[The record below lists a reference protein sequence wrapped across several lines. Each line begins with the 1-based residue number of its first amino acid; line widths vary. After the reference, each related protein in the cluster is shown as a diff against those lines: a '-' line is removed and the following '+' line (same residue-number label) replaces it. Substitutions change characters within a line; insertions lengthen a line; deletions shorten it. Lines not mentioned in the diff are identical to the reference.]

1 MNGDRFLID
10 TNILLYLTG
19 KKIDIEDLPEGEFY
33 ISFVTELEVLSYPS
47 LLPVEE
53 KDLKRLLAEIPII
66 DINKKIKERTID
78 FRRRYNL
85 KLPDAIIG
93 ATACVLGTS
102 LITNDEGFLSV
113 KEIQIK
119 SISL

>member
-47 LLPVEE
+47 LLPEEE
-53 KDLKRLLAEIPII
+53 KNLKRLLAEIPII

-93 ATACVLGTS
+93 ATAYVLGTS

>member
-47 LLPVEE
+47 LLPEEE
-53 KDLKRLLAEIPII
+53 KNLKRLLSEIPII

-93 ATACVLGTS
+93 ATAFVLESS
-102 LITNDEGFLSV
+102 LITNDKGFLSV
-113 KEIQIK
+113 NEIQIK